1 MRLKEALYAY
11 GYRISVSCSHTE
23 SHSLYL
29 DNTQFLGTCFQVSK
43 LPQKPGFK
51 FLTQQEAEPSVCHLS
66 ELIARYISTWPY
78 ADISTKAAHRHE

>member
-1 MRLKEALYAY
+1 MKLKEALYAN

-23 SHSLYL
+23 SLSLQL
-29 DNTQFLGTCFQVSK
+29 DNARFLGTYFQVSK

-66 ELIARYISTWPY
+66 ELIAQYISTWPY
-78 ADISTKAAHRHE
+78 ADFSTKAAQRHE